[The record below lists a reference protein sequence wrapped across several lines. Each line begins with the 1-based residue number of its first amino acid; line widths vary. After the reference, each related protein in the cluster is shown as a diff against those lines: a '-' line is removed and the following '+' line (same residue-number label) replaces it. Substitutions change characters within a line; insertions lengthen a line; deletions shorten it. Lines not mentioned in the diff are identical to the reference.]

1 MDKEKFCTCDEFCQ
15 RKDDCPYLVFCDTVN
30 TIEQFLKDL
39 RDDGKFCDGF
49 NYMTKLVESDQQ
61 EAINIIARD
70 CHWIWQNLQTNKKE
84 VLIDHMD
91 IWNETMEDPFTLP
104 DWGTLRRK
112 FVSHKELMEELIE
125 SFTTGIELFRLR
137 VTLEE

>member
-61 EAINIIARD
+61 EVINIIARD
-70 CHWIWQNLQTNKKE
+70 CHRIWQHLQTSKE
-84 VLIDHMD
+84 EALQDHME
-91 IWNETMEDPFTLP
+91 IWDEVMEDPFTLP
-104 DWGTLRRK
+104 DWRTLRRN
-112 FVSHKELMEELIE
+112 FVSHKELMEEYIE
-125 SFTTGIELFRLR
+125 SVTTEIELFRLR